1 MGRVVGI
8 DLGTTNSVIAVLEGE
23 RPVVIANAEGSRTT
37 PSVVAFRENNER
49 LVGQLAKRQ
58 SVLNPT
64 KTFYSIKRFVGRRYN
79 EVTKEMELVPY
90 KVLPGPDDAVR
101 FQGDG
106 QVYSAEEIS
115 AQILRKLAD
124 DAGKYLGEKVTDAV
138 ITVPAYFNDAQRQ
151 ATKDAGKIA
160 GLNVLRIINE
170 PTAAALA
177 YGLDKKKSETILVFD
192 LGGGTFDVS
201 ILEVGEGVFEVKST
215 SGDTH
220 LGGDDF
226 DKVVVDWLA
235 AEFKKENGIDL
246 LKDKQ
251 ALQRLTEAAEKAK
264 IELSSVLETT
274 VNMPFITADA
284 TGPRHLEAKISRAKF
299 DDLTH
304 ALLERCKGPLE
315 QALADAKLA
324 AKDLDEVILVGGSTR
339 IPAVQKMILS
349 LTGKQ
354 PNQSV
359 NPDEVVAIGA
369 AIQAGVL
376 TGELKDVVLL
386 DVNPLSLGLETMG
399 SVMTKIVERN
409 TTIPARRNQ
418 IFSTAEDNQPEVEIH
433 VLQGE
438 REMAADNRT
447 LGRFKLV
454 GIKPSPRGIPQ
465 IDVTFD
471 IDANGILTVSAKDN
485 STNHEQSIT
494 ISGSSN
500 LDKKEVE
507 RMVAD
512 SLAHVAQDKLRRQ
525 QVELKNEVDSLLYKA
540 KRLLAEKESLLPAHI
555 KGRLETAVG
564 ATQKALD
571 ENVDSEKLRQVKD
584 EIEQSYNQAA
594 AHQPEEPAAAAT
606 GKQPPKEDVID
617 AEFEEK

>member
-1 MGRVVGI
+1 
-8 DLGTTNSVIAVLEGE
+8 
-23 RPVVIANAEGSRTT
+23 
-37 PSVVAFRENNER
+37 
-49 LVGQLAKRQ
+49 
-58 SVLNPT
+58 
-64 KTFYSIKRFVGRRYN
+64 
-79 EVTKEMELVPY
+79 
-90 KVLPGPDDAVR
+90 
-101 FQGDG
+101 
-106 QVYSAEEIS
+106 
-115 AQILRKLAD
+115 
-124 DAGKYLGEKVTDAV
+124 
-138 ITVPAYFNDAQRQ
+138 
-151 ATKDAGKIA
+151 
-160 GLNVLRIINE
+160 
-170 PTAAALA
+170 
-177 YGLDKKKSETILVFD
+177 
-192 LGGGTFDVS
+192 
-201 ILEVGEGVFEVKST
+201 
-215 SGDTH
+215 
-220 LGGDDF
+220 
-226 DKVVVDWLA
+226 
-235 AEFKKENGIDL
+235 
-246 LKDKQ
+246 
-251 ALQRLTEAAEKAK
+251 
-264 IELSSVLETT
+264 
-274 VNMPFITADA
+274 MPFITADA

-304 ALLERCKGPLE
+304 ALLERCRGPLE

-512 SLAHVAQDKLRRQ
+512 SLAHEAQDKLRRQ

-540 KRLLAEKESLLPAHI
+540 KRLLTEKESLLPAHI
-555 KGRLETAVG
+555 KGRLEAAVG

-571 ENVDSEKLRQVKD
+571 ENADSEKLRQVKD

-606 GKQPPKEDVID
+606 GKQPPKDDVID